1 MLLWAFSGTTVCA
14 QPDFS
19 ISRME
24 QAAAYSEQMGG
35 VAVLIYQNGRII
47 FEDYHNGADTSV
59 VTHIQSATKG
69 FWAMATAAAIGS
81 GIIDSFDERIAL
93 TLTEWQDEAQH
104 PFKNRILLTHL
115 LALSGGLSQDI
126 DQIQGLDAQAD
137 DLYAYAIDSLRL
149 QFLPGNGFQYGPSN
163 YYAYGAFLE
172 RKLKRAGIDQNP
184 LAYLDSVIFSP
195 IGLQYDSW
203 AHDPSGNPH
212 IPNGCYITPR
222 EWVKFGQLLL
232 QKGKWGNTQLVDSSL
247 VEQLFVADGPNP
259 GHGKF
264 LWLNHPDGQGAFPG
278 QAPPAGSSGGF
289 MYYDGYTDL
298 IGALGGGR
306 NRMYIIPAQN
316 AVVLR
321 QSIEDRGDFRDDT
334 FLRFLLDEVTQS
346 SHKTGAAVDVI
357 YPNPAL
363 DRLHIQ
369 TATPVR
375 QARIVNL
382 QGQVVRMTEAF
393 SPKTIPLTGLP
404 AGLYLLQLEHDQ
416 GVRMYPF
423 VKQ

>member
-1 MLLWAFSGTTVCA
+1 MLLLAFSATTVRA
-14 QPDFS
+14 QSDFS
-19 ISRME
+19 ITRME
-24 QAAAYSEQMGG
+24 QAATYSEQMGG

-59 VTHIQSATKG
+59 VTHIQSATKA
-69 FWAMATAAAIGS
+69 FWAMATAAAIES
-81 GIIDSFDERIAL
+81 GLIDSFDERVAL
-93 TLTEWQDEAQH
+93 TLTEWQDAAQH
-104 PFKNRILLTHL
+104 PFKNRILLRHL

-126 DQIQGLDAQAD
+126 EQIQGLDAQAD
-137 DLYAYAIDSLRL
+137 DLYAYAIDSLRI
-149 QFLPGNGFQYGPSN
+149 QFLPGNRFQYGPSN

-232 QKGKWGNTQLVDSSL
+232 QKGKWADTQLVDSNL
-247 VEQLFVADGPNP
+247 VKQLFVADGPNP

-278 QAPPAGSSGGF
+278 QTPPAGSSGGF
-289 MYYDGYTDL
+289 MYHDGYTDL

-321 QSIEDRGDFRDDT
+321 QSIEDRGDFQDDT

-346 SHKTGAAVDVI
+346 ANKTSTAVDII

-375 QARIVNL
+375 RLRIVNL
-382 QGQVVRMTEAF
+382 RGQVVHMTDAF
-393 SPKTIPLTGLP
+393 PPKTIALTGLP

-416 GVRMYPF
+416 EVRTYPF